1 MKERVLPTLWL
12 IGLSIAMNVLGQTAI
27 KLGVNQPESEA
38 LTAADPIS
46 VVSLVVRSPMIM
58 LGLLMHVVGALAWIV
73 VLSRLDLSYAYPF
86 VAVNFVLIT
95 VVSQVVFSE
104 TVPTLRWLGIA
115 LVCVGLVLVALSAKA
130 G

>member
-1 MKERVLPTLWL
+1 
-12 IGLSIAMNVLGQTAI
+12 MNVLGQTAI
-27 KLGVNQPESEA
+27 KLGVNQPESQA
-38 LTAADPIS
+38 LAAADPVS

-95 VVSQVVFSE
+95 IVSQVVFFE

-115 LVCVGLVLVALSAKA
+115 LVCAGLVLVAFSARV